1 MSKPV
6 LSEVK
11 AGAGAPAMLYSI
23 YTLEYIYSFVQECA
37 NLDEETY
44 EYIRSAHPAI
54 AHFLDASREIV
65 EAVEVAYE

>member
-23 YTLEYIYSFVQECA
+23 YTLEYIYSFVQFYIDPILNGRNAIFCECSGGRA
-37 NLDEETY
+37 
-44 EYIRSAHPAI
+44 R
-54 AHFLDASREIV
+54 
-65 EAVEVAYE
+65 

>member
-1 MSKPV
+1 MSTDNNFYLQLMASHP
-6 LSEVK
+6 
-11 AGAGAPAMLYSI
+11 
-23 YTLEYIYSFVQECA
+23 FVQECA